1 MSGRNYRKKSIKK
14 TRKKRR
20 EEEINAGLARVGQKY
35 KVANTHRLLFQQL
48 NKVNSDIKML
58 NAKQKR
64 NPEKS
69 NEQRLEDLIYQ
80 KILLEAQL
88 EPWMKAKKP
97 ITVAKFTKFISEG
110 CSINEARL
118 PNNIGDIRFN
128 NCILKGLRFF
138 HSIPEVRQI
147 RDSIPNLSNEDYR
160 IIIINGHGAIEG
172 GIVIQGEISNQPTVK
187 QAKNAPVVLP
197 KLPNGMWYFAQ
208 SYPGSSTLMCRKVD
222 TAQFQNLNSL
232 SKRNNFVRR
241 LFSDGTFQTFLQGT
255 SYDESDTAM
264 VGIPTMP
271 FYNKAWDFG
280 QWTEHRTIMG
290 IYDVT
295 DPNYSVN
302 IDATRRADPG
312 GTYLYPTLSGDRS
325 PSDVLRSHIY
335 FKGTIAGNSNNEP
348 SETQFHHK
356 RLEMIRALLR
366 KFKAKN
372 HRIPTKDE
380 LAIITKDITF
390 SFTAYGK
397 TDDYPLKLTAANNK
411 FQRVYRNLLFASD
424 WAPPRDSPNGVF
436 DPIAKGSDGVSI
448 RQRMIDA
455 MNTKKDITMDDLL
468 KWFNPNAKN
477 AVDKRKVIFIDWSC
491 QPISVRVQY
500 KGRISGVD
508 FDTVPDPTRPYPPE
522 KIPSLLGFQATRL
535 AFEKMARN
543 LNLTFNRV
551 QSLFNEKNGEKS
563 LPPSSVL
570 ARVVGDD
577 VSQGNYLLGPTARE
591 ALSPMDVDDN
601 DGGGQS
607 KQGEPLS
614 INVDAIS
621 KSATQGGRRKKRTR
635 RKKRKRRKRRKTRRK
650 K

>member
-1 MSGRNYRKKSIKK
+1 MSGKK
-14 TRKKRR
+14 TRKKTGKMLSHAKTT
-20 EEEINAGLARVGQKY
+20 AGLARVGKKF
-35 KVANTHRLLFQQL
+35 KVALTHRVLFQQL
-48 NKVNSDIKML
+48 NKVNADIKML
-58 NAKQKR
+58 NAKWKR
-64 NPEKS
+64 NPEES
-69 NEQRLEDLIYQ
+69 NENRLEDLIYQ

-88 EPWMKAKKP
+88 GPWIKAKKP
-97 ITVAKFTKFISEG
+97 ITVAKFTKFVSEG
-110 CSINEARL
+110 CSTDEARL
-118 PNNIGDIRFN
+118 PVFGDITFK
-128 NCILKGLRFF
+128 NCILEGLRFF
-138 HSIPEVRQI
+138 HSIPEVQQI
-147 RDSIPNLSNEDYR
+147 RDSIPNLNANDYR
-160 IIIINGHGAIEG
+160 IIILNGHGAIEG
-172 GIVIQGEISNQPTVK
+172 GIIIKGQIENQPTIK

-241 LFSDGTFQTFLQGT
+241 LFSDGTFQTFLEGK

-290 IYDVT
+290 IYDIT

-302 IDATRRADPG
+302 IDATRQADPG
-312 GTYLYPTLSGDRS
+312 GTYLYPTIIPGETS

-335 FKGTIAGNSNNEP
+335 FKGTIVGNSNNEP

-372 HRIPTKDE
+372 KRIPTKDE
-380 LAIITKDITF
+380 LAIITKDKTF

-424 WAPPRDSPNGVF
+424 WAPLRDSPNGEF

-448 RQRMIDA
+448 RQRMIDT
-455 MNTKKDITMDDLL
+455 MNAKRDITMGDLL
-468 KWFNPNAKN
+468 KWFNPNAPN

-491 QPISVRVQY
+491 QPLSVRVKY
-500 KGRISGVD
+500 KDRTSGVD
-508 FDTVPDPTRPYPPE
+508 FDTVPDSTRPYPPE

-551 QSLFNEKNGEKS
+551 QSLFNEKNGEEELGASPFIAKIE
-563 LPPSSVL
+563 
-570 ARVVGDD
+570 ADKVGEGD
-577 VSQGNYLLGPTARE
+577 YLLNRSARD
-591 ALSPMDVDDN
+591 ALSPVPMDVDDN

>member
-1 MSGRNYRKKSIKK
+1 MSRKLSLKQPYSDKMLRGLKTVGKK
-14 TRKKRR
+14 HKLA
-20 EEEINAGLARVGQKY
+20 EIHHGILMDINATHKEIIKQTKKLQK
-35 KVANTHRLLFQQL
+35 
-48 NKVNSDIKML
+48 NSGDLRTKDILDNLKSQ
-58 NAKQKR
+58 KQSKER
-64 NPEKS
+64 
-69 NEQRLEDLIYQ
+69 QIQ
-80 KILLEAQL
+80 AWI
-88 EPWMKAKKP
+88 KAKKP
-97 ITVAKFTKFISEG
+97 TTMEKFEKFISEG

-118 PNNIGDIRFN
+118 PNNMGDITFK
-128 NCILKGLRFF
+128 NCILNKMRFF
-138 HSIPEVRQI
+138 PSKQEVKKI
-147 RDSIPNLSNEDYR
+147 RNSIPNLSNNDYR

-172 GIVIQGEISNQPTVK
+172 GIVIKGDIQNQPTIR
-187 QAKNAPVVLP
+187 QAKNAPVILP
-197 KLPNGMWYFAQ
+197 KLPNDIWYFAQ
-208 SYPGSSTLMCRKVD
+208 SYPGASTLMCKKVD
-222 TAQFQNLNSL
+222 TAQFQNLNSM

-241 LFSDGTFQTFLQGT
+241 LFSDGTFQTFLEGK

-280 QWTEHRTIMG
+280 QWAEHRTIMG
-290 IYDVT
+290 IYDIT
-295 DPNYSVN
+295 DPKYSVN
-302 IDATRRADPG
+302 IDATRQADPG

-366 KFKAKN
+366 KFKEQN
-372 HRIPTKDE
+372 NRNPTTEELGNLTKD
-380 LAIITKDITF
+380 KTF

-397 TDDYPLKLTAANNK
+397 TNDYPLKLTAANNK
-411 FQRVYRNLLFASD
+411 FQRVYRNMLFASD
-424 WAPPRDSPNGVF
+424 WAPPRMSGNGVV

-448 RQRMIDA
+448 RQRMIDT
-455 MNTKKDITMDDLL
+455 MNSKRDITMDDLL
-468 KWFNPNAKN
+468 KWFNPNAPN

-500 KGRISGVD
+500 DGRIRGVD
-508 FDTVPDPTRPYPPE
+508 FDTAPDPTQPYPPE

-551 QSLFNEKNGEKS
+551 QSLFNEKNGEEELGASPFIAKIE
-563 LPPSSVL
+563 
-570 ARVVGDD
+570 ADKVGEGD
-577 VSQGNYLLGPTARE
+577 YLLNRSARD
-591 ALSPMDVDDN
+591 ALSPVPMD
-601 DGGGQS
+601 
-607 KQGEPLS
+607 
-614 INVDAIS
+614 VDAIS
-621 KSATQGGRRKKRTR
+621 KSPTQGGRRKKRTR